1 MNLPADKMA
10 VNNTVASYGLINLQ
24 FELKPTTQLT
34 WCERKSSKS
43 NTFKLV

>member
-24 FELKPTTQLT
+24 STIWIKTYNPAHMVWEEIK
-34 WCERKSSKS
+34 
-43 NTFKLV
+43 